1 MPEGRRPRPGKAVL
15 KSFRSTG
22 STRGPYCSAS
32 AGCSPGSSPQ
42 VQYQRQI
49 LTIVILFQY
58 DIRKLYCMLLVS
70 LSFTHSLTHSGPL
83 RMGLSVCKTYGLL
96 DRSRTG

>member
-58 DIRKLYCMLLVS
+58 DIRKLYFMLLVS
-70 LSFTHSLTHSGPL
+70 LSLSLTHSLTHSLGAL
-83 RMGLSVCKTYGLL
+83 KNGVFGL
-96 DRSRTG
+96 